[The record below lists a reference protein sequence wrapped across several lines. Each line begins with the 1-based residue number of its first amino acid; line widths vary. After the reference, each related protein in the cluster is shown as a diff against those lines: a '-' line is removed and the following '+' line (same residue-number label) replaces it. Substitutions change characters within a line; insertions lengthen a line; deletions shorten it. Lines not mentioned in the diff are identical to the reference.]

1 MLSHRAARRSTRLT
15 GATRLTM
22 KAEFSLNPSISAAK
36 GYLVDLDG
44 TLMSGGQLLPEA
56 DTLLG
61 LLQNRFVIVSNDS
74 EHTPSQLERKFRQW
88 NLKIPADRILLAG
101 TCALETI
108 ARRQPGARILIIGS
122 TVLRRHAQKLG
133 LVPDAARPQAVLVAR
148 DRRFTFERLYNAV
161 NAVRAGA
168 ELYVACPDRTHPAPN
183 GGLFPEAGALA
194 AAIFAC
200 VGDVPHHVVGKPE
213 TALFHMGCERLR
225 VAPIDAVMIGD
236 NPLTDAAGAARAGL
250 RFLQVE
256 PNRPQSAIRF
266 WRD

>member
-1 MLSHRAARRSTRLT
+1 MT
-15 GATRLTM
+15 GAARLTM
-22 KAEFSLNPSISAAK
+22 KAEFSLNPSFSTAK

-122 TVLRRHAQKLG
+122 TALRRHAQKLG
-133 LVPDAARPQAVLVAR
+133 LVPDAERPQAVLVAR

-161 NAVRAGA
+161 NAVKSR
-168 ELYVACPDRTHPAPN
+168 R
-183 GGLFPEAGALA
+183 GALRRLPRPHPSRTERRVVPRSRG
-194 AAIFAC
+194 AC
-200 VGDVPHHVVGKPE
+200 RRD
-213 TALFHMGCERLR
+213 FRLR
-225 VAPIDAVMIGD
+225 RGRSTPCRRQARDRAVSY
-236 NPLTDAAGAARAGL
+236 GL
-250 RFLQVE
+250 
-256 PNRPQSAIRF
+256 
-266 WRD
+266 